1 MLRGYRILDLT
12 RGGALMAGKVL
23 ADLGA
28 EVIVIE
34 PPGGS
39 PTRAVGPFIGDR
51 PEPERSLYWSY
62 LNLGKKG
69 ITLGIAARDGQQLL
83 QQLVQKSQAVI
94 ESFPPGF
101 LASLGLGYADLQA
114 HKPDLI
120 MASITPF
127 GQEGPWRDYE
137 ACDLT
142 IQSLSGF
149 QFLCGEPDR
158 PPLRVG
164 FPQVALLAAVEA
176 AFYVSAALFHRGAT
190 GKGQYLDI
198 SMQAVAV
205 GQMIAT
211 AATGYPTLQ
220 GEMLTRHG
228 QIHKA
233 GAWVTRFIW
242 ECRDGYV
249 SFAIS
254 PGPIGARSQTQL
266 VEWMA
271 EEQPDLVPTWLRSF
285 DWAARYTVDN
295 LISDPEL
302 SRQIDQVSEIIG
314 HFLKTKT
321 KAELFRGAFE
331 RRILLTASNS
341 ARDLSEDPQLSSR
354 DFFLGLEHGDLGRE
368 IIYPGQ
374 IARVDGRAL
383 RPTGRAPRIGQHNEE
398 VYGQRLGLSP
408 AELVRLREIGVI

>member
-1 MLRGYRILDLT
+1 
-12 RGGALMAGKVL
+12 MAGKLL
-23 ADLGA
+23 ADLGV
-28 EVIVIE
+28 EVIVVE

-39 PTRAVGPFIGDR
+39 PTRAVGPFIDDKS
-51 PEPERSLYWSY
+51 EPEQSLYWGY

-69 ITLGIAARDGQQLL
+69 ITLNIAARDGQRLFRQIV
-83 QQLVQKSQAVI
+83 QQSQAVI

-101 LASLGLGYADLQA
+101 LPGLGLGYSDLQVDQ
-114 HKPDLI
+114 PELI

-176 AFYVSAALFHRGAT
+176 AFFVSAALFHRGVT
-190 GKGQYLDI
+190 GTGQYLDV

-205 GQMIAT
+205 GQMMAT
-211 AATGYPTLQ
+211 AATSYPTLQ
-220 GEMLTRHG
+220 GEILTRHG

-266 VEWMA
+266 IGWIL
-271 EEQPDLVPTWLRSF
+271 EEQPDLVPDWLRSF
-285 DWAARYTVDN
+285 DWATRYTVDN
-295 LISDPEL
+295 LLTDPEL
-302 SRQIDQVSEIIG
+302 SRQIDQVSEIVSR
-314 HFLKTKT
+314 FLKTKT
-321 KAELFRGAFE
+321 KAELFHGAFE
-331 RRILLTASNS
+331 RRILLTSSNT
-341 ARDLSEDPQLSSR
+341 AEDLSEDEQLRSR
-354 DFFLGLEHGDLGRE
+354 DFFVTLEHDDLGRG
-368 IIYPGQ
+368 IRYPGQ
-374 IARVDGRAL
+374 IARVDGQPVKPR
-383 RPTGRAPRIGQHNEE
+383 TRAPRIGEHNEE
-398 VYGQRLGLSP
+398 VYGQLLGLSP
-408 AELVRLREIGVI
+408 AELVRLRQIGVI